1 MIAGNQLKVAHQK
14 RSPESQAQAKARF
27 GGWVRMISMSGTKA
41 NQMLWDWEEGG
52 KADHKSRALTS
63 VAVSFKI
70 IMAD

>member
-1 MIAGNQLKVAHQK
+1 
-14 RSPESQAQAKARF
+14 
-27 GGWVRMISMSGTKA
+27 MISMSGTKA